1 MSNSTEKTKYLL
13 DTNILIGF
21 SIWAPIYFH
30 GDFWSKLAD
39 SLTKGDWV
47 LLDVVVGEIK
57 YNKSLERWCEEQKK
71 RGLVIAISDNDR
83 DRAIEIN
90 NQYKMIDDTTQNS
103 VADPYLIA
111 YAEANKLGIVTRE
124 IHKEHDKDLWKIP
137 DVCGALNI
145 EVLKKPEDFLKKIGF
160 QQSISDR

>member
-1 MSNSTEKTKYLL
+1 MSDPTEKTKYLL

-39 SLTKGDWV
+39 SLKNGNWV

-57 YNKSLERWCEEQKK
+57 YEGDLKKWCKEQEGK
-71 RGLVIAISDNDR
+71 GLVRVVSDDDKN
-83 DRAIEIN
+83 RAVEIN
-90 NQYKMIDDTTQNS
+90 NLYKMVDDTTQNS

-111 YAEANKLGIVTRE
+111 YAEANKFGIITRE
-124 IHKEHDKDLWKIP
+124 VHKEKNQDLWKIP
-137 DVCGALNI
+137 DVCAALNI
-145 EVLKKPEDFLKKIGF
+145 EVIKKPEDFLKKIGF
-160 QQSISDR
+160 